1 MCDFNTTNLQGLFS
15 SASQPAPQFQQI
27 PFQNLSPSSNATSPP
42 YSISSIAPASSSP
55 SDYNYLVNA
64 TQPLSYPSQ
73 YLAPN
78 SAASTYPTPS
88 RHPSFSSGAS
98 PNYGQPLFVAEEDSS
113 NSKRR
118 RLTLAETAGL
128 APHSHPSL
136 SSNSTTFTVKPDAF
150 GHKSMPQ
157 PLLAPA
163 PPPTKTQRQKSPV
176 ELIANAGIGR
186 TGVYNPPTYHLLPK
200 PVNVAAGANT
210 NGKGKKTAPSATPAS
225 AAAEDKGGKR
235 KKTADRGHNAVEQ
248 KYRNSINNALATL
261 RDTIPALRHLKPLPS
276 MPVSKRKASQFTL
289 PSGIATSA
297 PTGLVDGVAAAKTL
311 SKGVILNK
319 AIEYIDF
326 LRFARE
332 SHNEDLDMLKEMV
345 RTMVGGGD
353 QLVVEFEKKREEREA
368 ERVQER
374 EREQEEGEDGDD
386 DGEGEEDGDEEDDD
400 KPAPVVTK
408 AKKAAPASKKRGAA
422 KKDTSPPIKTKP
434 LAPSAVPA
442 STISLPSQ
450 QISPPLSSE
459 YRHVQA
465 LNAAHL
471 ENIAASHQPQ
481 QHPITHTFPPSPVS
495 SDDHSVSPAALM
507 GDNSY
512 YQPQQFTAQPP
523 RVLLASFMGLSFAG
537 GLGYDWTSG
546 AAAAAEE
553 ASELVGS
560 AWTSRLARRSL
571 VDASQGSLIDMFHP
585 SFLSGLVAL
594 GLASIVVSL
603 AYVVYPLF
611 FSASTSLPSDTRRSQ
626 ALSSLA
632 SSSPSST
639 PTTYS
644 AARATA
650 LAARKDLLNLI
661 HAPSSISL
669 LPSLAKETLVWAVRS
684 GLGLRWTSTSRQSES
699 QKDIETALAWVR
711 IAEIETTVGC
721 DIAYFSRL
729 YTFLRLLNLSRSSSW
744 PHITASTS
752 IPAVTAL
759 LSTQLLNL
767 GHSRLAET
775 TWNSISSLRKKIDT
789 STSSTEQFIE
799 LALDA
804 DFATVKVVL
813 DSHLRDDE
821 DLAAPSDTVPLLL
834 VAESTCSDA
843 LEDVWTRIFTTV
855 VDTTCPPSL
864 AGAVPSSEKIQS
876 LLQEGDV
883 QGTLDVVFESSVEG
897 SEIRTFALMTR
908 ALLDT
913 FSDTKEAGNR
923 SITKSCIATLISEAR
938 EGGPFAHL
946 ASASPFCQLL
956 LPSLPVDL
964 MASFS
969 PIDQASSDIDLLATT
984 TLSWLVLRRQSLNLL
999 VDRSAYPSPPPSPS
1013 SSPAPFDK
1021 VNRVVH
1027 AQALALR
1034 QLLAHD
1040 IFRQT
1045 EPSEGDENETVD
1057 LDEARDLLV
1066 DALSLLTRRAAGL
1079 GARDDDSGVEL

>member
-1 MCDFNTTNLQGLFS
+1 
-15 SASQPAPQFQQI
+15 
-27 PFQNLSPSSNATSPP
+27 
-42 YSISSIAPASSSP
+42 
-55 SDYNYLVNA
+55 
-64 TQPLSYPSQ
+64 
-73 YLAPN
+73 
-78 SAASTYPTPS
+78 
-88 RHPSFSSGAS
+88 
-98 PNYGQPLFVAEEDSS
+98 
-113 NSKRR
+113 
-118 RLTLAETAGL
+118 
-128 APHSHPSL
+128 
-136 SSNSTTFTVKPDAF
+136 
-150 GHKSMPQ
+150 
-157 PLLAPA
+157 
-163 PPPTKTQRQKSPV
+163 
-176 ELIANAGIGR
+176 
-186 TGVYNPPTYHLLPK
+186 
-200 PVNVAAGANT
+200 
-210 NGKGKKTAPSATPAS
+210 
-225 AAAEDKGGKR
+225 
-235 KKTADRGHNAVEQ
+235 
-248 KYRNSINNALATL
+248 
-261 RDTIPALRHLKPLPS
+261 

-345 RTMVGGGD
+345 RTMVGGGE
-353 QLVVEFEKKREEREA
+353 QLVAEFEKKREEREL

-374 EREQEEGEDGDD
+374 ERDQEEGEDGDD
-386 DGEGEEDGDEEDDD
+386 DGEGEEEGDEEDDD

-408 AKKAAPASKKRGAA
+408 SKKAAPASKKRGAA
-422 KKDTSPPIKTKP
+422 KKDNSPPVKTKP

-471 ENIAASHQPQ
+471 ENIAVGHQQ
-481 QHPITHTFPPSPVS
+481 LQHPVTHTFPPSPVS

-512 YQPQQFTAQPP
+512 YGQQQFSAQP
-523 RVLLASFMGLSFAG
+523 RILLASFMGLSFAG

-553 ASELVGS
+553 ATEIVGS

-571 VDASQGSLIDMFHP
+571 VNASQGSSLIDVFHP
-585 SFLSGLVAL
+585 SLLSGLVAL
-594 GLASIVVSL
+594 GLASIVVSI

-611 FSASTSLPSDTRRSQ
+611 SSSKSLPPSDTRRTQ

-632 SSSPSST
+632 SSSSPSST
-639 PTTYS
+639 PQTYAS
-644 AARATA
+644 SRSTS
-650 LAARKDLLNLI
+650 LAARKDLLALV
-661 HAPSSISL
+661 HGPSSISL
-669 LPSLAKETLVWAVRS
+669 LPSLAKETLIWAITS
-684 GLGLRWTSTSRQSES
+684 GLGLRWTLSTHQSES

-711 IAEIETTVGC
+711 IAEIETTLGRDVT
-721 DIAYFSRL
+721 YFSRL
-729 YTFLRLLNLSRSSSW
+729 YTFLRLLNLSRSPSW
-744 PHITASTS
+744 PQITASTS
-752 IPAVTAL
+752 IPSVTAL
-759 LSTQLLNL
+759 LSTHLLSL
-767 GHSRLAET
+767 GHSRLAEA
-775 TWNSISSLRKKIDT
+775 TWNSISSQRKKIDA
-789 STSSTEQFIE
+789 SSASSSERFIE

-804 DFATVKVVL
+804 DFATVKLVL
-813 DSHLRDDE
+813 DSHFRDDD
-821 DLAAPSDTVPLLL
+821 DLATPSDTVPLLL
-834 VAESTCSDA
+834 VAEATCSDA

-855 VDTTCPPSL
+855 VDTTCPPHL
-864 AGAVPSSEKIQS
+864 AGAVPSSEKIKS
-876 LLQEGDV
+876 LLQDGDV
-883 QGTLDVVFESSVEG
+883 KGTLDVVFESSVEG

-913 FSDTKEAGNR
+913 FSSDTTDDR
-923 SITKSCIATLISEAR
+923 SITKACIGSLISEAR

-946 ASASPFCQLL
+946 ASASPFCKLL
-956 LPSLPVDL
+956 LPSLPEDL
-964 MASFS
+964 VASFS

-1013 SSPAPFDK
+1013 SSPAPYDK

-1034 QLLAHD
+1034 QLLVHD
-1040 IFRQT
+1040 IFRQSQSSH
-1045 EPSEGDENETVD
+1045 SEEDDVVD

-1066 DALSLLTRRAAGL
+1066 DALSILARRAAGL